1 MGFALPALAQG
12 PLRNAKP
19 AEGCYAY
26 DTRNCIISLP
36 AGKVAVVS
44 GLKEYIVVDT
54 EDVLMICPRGEE
66 QNIKKY
72 IDEVKFNKGEEYI

>member
-1 MGFALPALAQG
+1 M
-12 PLRNAKP
+12 
-19 AEGCYAY
+19 
-26 DTRNCIISLP
+26 
-36 AGKVAVVS
+36 S

-72 IDEVKFNKGEEYI
+72 IDEVKFNKGEDWFETIKKRRSLISETPALEYYMIGSWL